1 MLCSGLCNGEDSED
15 SEVAVETVEAVSP
28 GGCEGGPQLRG
39 PRPASCRLC
48 SLGWA
53 LSGILEAVEAG
64 GWTLATFQIIYILS
78 PAQSALL
85 QPHVTVGKVTTI
97 DINAPMC
104 SVEMLMS
111 CVPMPFGQCVFKSE

>member
-1 MLCSGLCNGEDSED
+1 M
-15 SEVAVETVEAVSP
+15 ETVEAVSP
-28 GGCEGGPQLRG
+28 GGCGAGPQLRG
-39 PRPASCRLC
+39 PRPASCSLC

-53 LSGILEAVEAG
+53 LCGILEAVEAR

-97 DINAPMC
+97 DINAPM
-104 SVEMLMS
+104 
-111 CVPMPFGQCVFKSE
+111 

>member
-1 MLCSGLCNGEDSED
+1 M
-15 SEVAVETVEAVSP
+15 SP
-28 GGCEGGPQLRG
+28 GGCGAGPQLRG
-39 PRPASCRLC
+39 PWPASCRLC

-53 LSGILEAVEAG
+53 LSGILEAR

-85 QPHVTVGKVTTI
+85 QPHVTVEKVTTI